1 MSSKCSTWYDLEPF
15 EQNNHKPQ
23 TTNHKPQTT
32 NHKPQTTNHKPL
44 YSTTTI
50 AKKYLHYL
58 LTSSNSKGH
67 GMHSPF
73 VFDFIK
79 KVLNDK
85 TVYADYKKIEE
96 IRKQLLQNKNTIEVE
111 DFGAGS
117 GVIKTN
123 TRRMDKIA
131 ASSLKPKKYAQLL
144 YRIIKY
150 SQPQQIIE
158 IGTSFGV
165 TTSYLASAHSTGNVI
180 THEGAATIAAIANEN
195 FIALNLNKIKL
206 KQGNF
211 DTTLMGTIA
220 ELNCIDF
227 AFIDGN
233 HRKKPTSDY
242 FELLLTKS
250 NENSIFVF
258 DDIHW
263 SEDMERV
270 WEEIKSHPTVT
281 LSIDLF
287 FIGIVFFKKDFKVKQ
302 HFNIRF

>member
-1 MSSKCSTWYDLEPF
+1 LKGA
-15 EQNNHKPQ
+15 
-23 TTNHKPQTT
+23 TNPKR
-32 NHKPQTTNHKPL
+32 L
-44 YSTTTI
+44 YSQLTI
-50 AKKYLHYL
+50 AQKYLHYL
-58 LTSSNSKGH
+58 LTSSNGKGH
-67 GMHSPF
+67 GTHSPF

-85 TVYADYKKIEE
+85 KVYADYKKIEE

-123 TRRMDKIA
+123 TRRIDKIA

-150 SQPQQIIE
+150 YQPHQIIE
-158 IGTSFGV
+158 IGTSFGI
-165 TTSYLASAHSTGNVI
+165 TTSYLATGHTTANII
-180 THEGAATIAAIANEN
+180 THEGAAEIAAIANEN
-195 FIALNLNKIKL
+195 FNALGVEKIKL
-206 KQGNF
+206 KQGDF
-211 DTTLMGTIA
+211 ETTLMGTIA
-220 ELNCIDF
+220 EIECLDF

-233 HRKKPTSDY
+233 HRRNPTWQY
-242 FELLLTKS
+242 FEMLLTKS

-263 SEDMERV
+263 SVEMERV
-270 WEEIKSHPTVT
+270 WEEIKSHPAVT

>member
-1 MSSKCSTWYDLEPF
+1 MKGAA
-15 EQNNHKPQ
+15 KP
-23 TTNHKPQTT
+23 NL
-32 NHKPQTTNHKPL
+32 L
-44 YSTTTI
+44 YSKTTI
-50 AKKYLHYL
+50 AQKYLHYL

-73 VFDFIK
+73 VFDFIIN
-79 KVLNDK
+79 VMNDK
-85 TVYADYKKIEE
+85 SVYPDYKKNEN
-96 IRKQLLQNKNTIEVE
+96 IRQQLLQNKNTIEVE

-123 TRRMDKIA
+123 TRRIDKIA

-150 SQPQQIIE
+150 YQPQQILE
-158 IGTSFGV
+158 IGTSLGI
-165 TTSYLASAHSTGNVI
+165 TTAYLATANSNSLVT
-180 THEGAATIAAIANEN
+180 THEGATSIAKIAAETFNELLASN
-195 FIALNLNKIKL
+195 IQL
-206 KQGNF
+206 KRGDFSQ
-211 DTTLMGTIA
+211 TLPGTIA

-233 HRKKPTSDY
+233 HKRNPTWQY
-242 FELLLTKS
+242 FEMLLTKS

-270 WEEIKSHPTVT
+270 WEEIKLHPSVT

-302 HFNIRF
+302 HFTIRF

>member
-1 MSSKCSTWYDLEPF
+1 M
-15 EQNNHKPQ
+15 
-23 TTNHKPQTT
+23 
-32 NHKPQTTNHKPL
+32 
-44 YSTTTI
+44 
-50 AKKYLHYL
+50 
-58 LTSSNSKGH
+58 
-67 GMHSPF
+67 
-73 VFDFIK
+73 
-79 KVLNDK
+79 LNDK
-85 TVYADYKKIEE
+85 KVYADYKKIEE

-123 TRRMDKIA
+123 TRRIDKIA

-150 SQPQQIIE
+150 YQSHQIIE
-158 IGTSFGV
+158 IGTSFGI
-165 TTSYLASAHSTGNVI
+165 TTSYIAAAHSTANVI
-180 THEGAATIAAIANEN
+180 THEGATKIGAIANEN
-195 FIALNLNKIKL
+195 FNALVLEKIKL
-206 KQGNF
+206 KQGDF
-211 DTTLMGTIA
+211 ETTLMGTIA
-220 ELNCIDF
+220 EIECLDF

-233 HRKKPTSDY
+233 HRRNPTWQY
-242 FELLLTKS
+242 FEILLTKS

-263 SEDMERV
+263 SAEMERV
-270 WEEIKSHPTVT
+270 WEEIKFHPAVT

>member
-1 MSSKCSTWYDLEPF
+1 M
-15 EQNNHKPQ
+15 
-23 TTNHKPQTT
+23 
-32 NHKPQTTNHKPL
+32 
-44 YSTTTI
+44 
-50 AKKYLHYL
+50 
-58 LTSSNSKGH
+58 
-67 GMHSPF
+67 
-73 VFDFIK
+73 
-79 KVLNDK
+79 LNDK
-85 TVYADYKKIEE
+85 KVYADYKKIEE

-123 TRRMDKIA
+123 TRRIDKIA

-150 SQPQQIIE
+150 YQPHQIIE
-158 IGTSFGV
+158 IGTSFGI
-165 TTSYLASAHSTGNVI
+165 TTSYIAAAHSTANVI
-180 THEGAATIAAIANEN
+180 THEGATKIAAIANEN
-195 FIALNLNKIKL
+195 FNALVLEKIKL
-206 KQGNF
+206 KQGDF
-211 DTTLMGTIA
+211 ETTLMGTIA
-220 ELNCIDF
+220 EIECLDF

-233 HRKKPTSDY
+233 HRRNPTWQY
-242 FELLLTKS
+242 FEILLTKS

-263 SEDMERV
+263 SAEMERV
-270 WEEIKSHPTVT
+270 WEEIKFHPAVT

>member
-1 MSSKCSTWYDLEPF
+1 M
-15 EQNNHKPQ
+15 
-23 TTNHKPQTT
+23 
-32 NHKPQTTNHKPL
+32 
-44 YSTTTI
+44 
-50 AKKYLHYL
+50 
-58 LTSSNSKGH
+58 
-67 GMHSPF
+67 
-73 VFDFIK
+73 
-79 KVLNDK
+79 LNDK
-85 TVYADYKKIEE
+85 TAYPDYKKIEK
-96 IRKQLLQNKNTIEVE
+96 IRQQLLQNKNFIEVE

-123 TRRMDKIA
+123 KRRIDKIA

-150 SQPQQIIE
+150 YQPRQIIE

-165 TTSYLASAHSTGNVI
+165 TTSYLSAAHPTANVI
-180 THEGAATIAAIANEN
+180 THEGATMIASIANEN

-211 DTTLMGTIA
+211 ETTLMGTIA
-220 ELNCIDF
+220 AIDILDV

-233 HRKKPTSDY
+233 HRRNPTWQY
-242 FELLLTKS
+242 FEMLLTRS
-250 NENSIFVF
+250 NENSIFIF

-263 SEDMERV
+263 STEMEGV
-270 WEEIKSHPTVT
+270 WEEIKSHPAVT

>member
-1 MSSKCSTWYDLEPF
+1 MNKT
-15 EQNNHKPQ
+15 
-23 TTNHKPQTT
+23 TTNHKQ
-32 NHKPQTTNHKPL
+32 L
-44 YSTTTI
+44 YTTTTI
-50 AKKYLHYL
+50 AQKYLHYL

-67 GMHSPF
+67 GTHSPF

-96 IRKQLLQNKNTIEVE
+96 VRKQLLQNQNTIEVE

-123 TRRMDKIA
+123 TRRIDKIA

-150 SQPQQIIE
+150 YQPHQIIE
-158 IGTSFGV
+158 IGTSFGI
-165 TTSYLASAHSTGNVI
+165 TTSYLATAHSAANVI
-180 THEGAATIAAIANEN
+180 THEGATMIAAIANEN
-195 FIALNLNKIKL
+195 FNALNLNKIKL

-211 DTTLMGTIA
+211 ETTLMGTIA
-220 ELNCIDF
+220 AIDSLDF

-233 HRKKPTSDY
+233 HRKKPTWEY
-242 FELLLTKS
+242 FELLLIKS

-263 SEDMERV
+263 SAEMEQV
-270 WEEIKSHPTVT
+270 WEEIKLHPSVT

-302 HFNIRF
+302 HFNIQF